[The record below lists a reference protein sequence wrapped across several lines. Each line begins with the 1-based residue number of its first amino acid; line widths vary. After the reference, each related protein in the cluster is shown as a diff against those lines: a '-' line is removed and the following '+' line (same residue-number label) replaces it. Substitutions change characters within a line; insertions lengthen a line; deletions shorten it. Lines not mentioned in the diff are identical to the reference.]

1 MMTRRI
7 AAAIT
12 LLYSVTAFSPLHG
25 QSAPI
30 TVLASNGIQAV
41 LEDLAPRFER
51 TTAQKVI
58 RRYDLAANIKRR
70 IEGGES
76 FDVAVV
82 TPAVADDLIK
92 AGKLASA
99 SRTPIARSSL
109 ALAIR
114 TGTQKPDIRTTDG
127 FKRVLLDAKAVAY
140 AREGASG
147 AGFVQA
153 TDKLGIADRVKKLPT
168 ESGAAVGQAVARGTA
183 DYGVLPVSE
192 ILPIKGVEVL
202 GPFPAEVRS
211 YVVMVGGVSSASKN
225 GKAARN
231 LIDFATAASADAIV
245 KQHGMERATP

>member
-1 MMTRRI
+1 MKCRI
-7 AAAIT
+7 AVAVA
-12 LLYSVTAFSPLHG
+12 LLCSLVAFAPLRS
-25 QSAPI
+25 QSAPL

-51 TTAQKVI
+51 ATTQKVT
-58 RRYDLAANIKRR
+58 RTYDLAANIKRR
-70 IEGGES
+70 IDGGAP

-92 AGKLASA
+92 AGKLTAA
-99 SRTPIARSSL
+99 SRTAIARSSL

-114 TGTQKPDIRTTDG
+114 TGVRKPDIGTTDG

-147 AGFVQA
+147 VGFIQA
-153 TDKLGIADRVKKLPT
+153 TDKLAITDRVKKMPT
-168 ESGAAVGQAVARGTA
+168 TSGAAVGDAVVNGSA

-202 GPFPAEVRS
+202 GPFPSDVRA
-211 YVVMVGGVSSASKN
+211 YVIMVGGVSASSAN
-225 GKAARN
+225 AKAAKS
-231 LIDFATAASADAIV
+231 LIDFMTAASATITLT
-245 KQHGMERATP
+245 QHGMERAAR